1 MHRILISDSLESSGI
16 EILRSSGAEVTLLAE
31 ADRPRLAEIL
41 PDYDALV
48 VRSMTKVTRELIAA
62 GTRLKVIGRAG
73 IGVDNIDVPAATER
87 GILVVNA
94 PTANLM
100 SACEH
105 TFALL
110 FSLARAVPAAD
121 ATMKAGQWNRKPF
134 VGVELDGKTMGIVGF
149 GRIGQRVAERA
160 KGFGMKVIAY
170 DPFLD
175 AATARRLEVEP
186 AELDDLV
193 ARCDVLTF
201 HTPLTGSNRGLL
213 SAERIAT
220 MKKGALV
227 VNCARGGLIDE
238 PALLAALDSGHLGGA
253 ALDVYAE
260 EPPTYWDLARH
271 PKVVATPH
279 IGAQTREAQERIAIE
294 TAQMVLAALAGS
306 KDIAAVNLPA
316 TAAELRS
323 ATD

>member
-1 MHRILISDSLESSGI
+1 MDRILIADSLEPSGL
-16 EILRSSGAEVTLLAE
+16 EILKSAGAEVTLLAD

-41 PDYDALV
+41 PAYDALV
-48 VRSMTKVTRELIAA
+48 VRSMTKVTRALIAA
-62 GTRLKVIGRAG
+62 GTKLRVIGRAG
-73 IGVDNIDVPAATER
+73 IGVDNIDVPAATEH

-134 VGVELDGKTMGIVGF
+134 VGFELDGKTLGLIGF

-160 KGFGMKVIAY
+160 KAFGMTVIAY
-170 DPFLD
+170 DPMLD
-175 AATARRLEVEP
+175 AAAARALGVEP
-186 AELDDLV
+186 VTLDELIP
-193 ARCDVLTF
+193 RCDVLSF
-201 HTPLTGSNRGLL
+201 HTPLNDSNRGLL
-213 SAERIAT
+213 SAERLAT

-238 PALLAALDSGHLGGA
+238 PALVAALDAGHLGGA
-253 ALDVYAE
+253 ALDVYEE
-260 EPPTYWDLARH
+260 EPPTYWPLAQH

-279 IGAQTREAQERIAIE
+279 IGAQTKEAQERIAIE
-294 TAQMVLAALAGS
+294 TSRMVLAALAG
-306 KDIAAVNLPA
+306 DPNVAAVNVLPA
-316 TAAELRS
+316 ALAR
-323 ATD
+323 